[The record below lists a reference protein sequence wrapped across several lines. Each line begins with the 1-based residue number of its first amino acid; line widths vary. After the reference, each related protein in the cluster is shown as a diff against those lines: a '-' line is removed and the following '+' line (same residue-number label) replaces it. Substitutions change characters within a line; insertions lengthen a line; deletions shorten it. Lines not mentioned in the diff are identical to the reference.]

1 MRPFLRSVA
10 ITLLSTAF
18 ALTWLIK
25 AEPAAAQSMVKGD
38 GGKVRLLFTEFGT
51 NSYLPFVIKKFGL
64 DKKYNIDIVPTVTAS
79 STTGIV
85 AMQGSSA
92 DVGNFGWNEIARF
105 VGGGYQM
112 VAVTPWLRWGA
123 DFYVVAANS
132 PIKTLG
138 DLKGKK
144 IGVVNKTTLNY
155 VLLRVVAKDNH
166 GVDLDKD
173 AMVHEGAQGL
183 LRGLMEQGQL
193 DAAGMFN
200 SVTPSMIATG
210 KFRSLVKISDL
221 VKQYGLPDTPFLMY
235 AFDAKY
241 AAAHPDNVKA
251 FVKVYQEAV
260 EILLKD
266 DEVWLE
272 RGSQLQQSDEVSALF
287 REACR
292 TDLMVKFDESTE
304 KNVRA
309 IFTKFLPIAGEEAFG
324 VSKLPDGFMTLAYQ

>member
-1 MRPFLRSVA
+1 MKAYLRS
-10 ITLLSTAF
+10 
-18 ALTWLIK
+18 IK
-25 AEPAAAQSMVKGD
+25 AGFVAAIVALACLAAPAGADEVKGN
-38 GGKVRLLFTEFGT
+38 GGKVRLLYTEFGT

-85 AMQGSSA
+85 AMQGGSA

-105 VGGGYQM
+105 LGGGYNM

-123 DFYVVAANS
+123 DFYLVAANS
-132 PIKTLG
+132 PIKTLS

-155 VLLRVVAKDNH
+155 VLLRVVAKKNY
-166 GVDLDKD
+166 GVDLDKE
-173 AMVHEGAQGL
+173 ASVHEGAQGL

-193 DAAGMFN
+193 DAAGIFN
-200 SVTPSMIATG
+200 SVTPAMVASG

-221 VKQYGLPDTPFLMY
+221 VAQYGLPDTPFLMY
-235 AFDAKY
+235 AFDGKY

-260 EILLKD
+260 EILLKN
-266 DEVWLE
+266 DEVWIE
-272 RGSQLQQSDEVSALF
+272 RGRQLQQSDEVSALF

-292 TDLMVKFDESTE
+292 TDLMVRFDENTE
-304 KNVRA
+304 KNVRD
-309 IFTKFLPIAGEEAFG
+309 IFDQFLPIAGEEAFG
-324 VSKLPDGFMTLAYQ
+324 VSKLQEGFMTLVYQ